1 MVHGCHGGTGA
12 QVAGASVLSG
22 HQRVGLL
29 LAALDRAEDDLDR
42 EPEDDQVG
50 DHLAGDHQPRRLGLG
65 GDVAEPD
72 GGEHGD
78 GEVQPVGVRQVLA
91 EVLAESAAMVT

>member
-1 MVHGCHGGTGA
+1 MIRSAIICPGNHY
-12 QVAGASVLSG
+12 
-22 HQRVGLL
+22 
-29 LAALDRAEDDLDR
+29 
-42 EPEDDQVG
+42 
-50 DHLAGDHQPRRLGLG
+50 PRRLGLG

-91 EVLAESAAMVT
+91 EVGRRQRGQHDVGAGEQQQEQRDAGTRWPAAPGTGTG